1 LNKNKIISIGFVS
14 LAALL
19 GVSLTFFGNSIFVIG
34 VFSLVLYVYYSFLI
48 APKNKKFMNVKQA
61 LQHSDISNE
70 ELSEM
75 TTIDPEKINLLR
87 VNNEFSEQE
96 IESLAVA
103 LEVKEDRS
111 AQRNGKRAIMIVVV
125 IIAIVCLVYFLF
137 GDNTP

>member
-1 LNKNKIISIGFVS
+1 
-14 LAALL
+14 
-19 GVSLTFFGNSIFVIG
+19 
-34 VFSLVLYVYYSFLI
+34 
-48 APKNKKFMNVKQA
+48 MNVKQA